1 MGPIRSRLTYANV
14 MATIAVFVALGGG
27 AYAALKLPANSVGPR
42 QLKSGAVT
50 PSKVAK
56 STVKLFK
63 GQKGGKGDAG
73 AQGPVGAQG
82 AVGAAGVNGQ
92 DGAPGPSDIYAAGIA
107 DKALSTSQTTE
118 IDSLTVPAGSYLVTA
133 TLWFTELQAG
143 GSELDCQLMDDVG
156 GSTRLNAASTFVND
170 TITRATIP
178 LAGAATFTAPTKI
191 TAQCTQVANGVN
203 VSEARLWA
211 IKTGN
216 LHATLPLPL
225 D

>member
-14 MATIAVFVALGGG
+14 MATIAVFIALGGG
-27 AYAALKLPANSVGPR
+27 AYAALKLPTNSVGSR

-56 STVKLFK
+56 STIKLFK
-63 GQKGGKGDAG
+63 GHKGDKGDKGDTG
-73 AQGPVGAQG
+73 AQGLAGAG
-82 AVGAAGVNGQ
+82 GVNGR
-92 DGAPGPSDIYAAGIA
+92 DGAPGPSDIYAAGVA

-118 IDSLTVPAGSYLVTA
+118 IESLTVPAGSYLVGA
-133 TLWFTELQAG
+133 TLWFTELAAG
-143 GSELDCQLMDDVG
+143 GSEMDCQLMDDVG
-156 GSTRLNAASTFVND
+156 GSTRLNAGSTLVND

-191 TAQCTQVANGVN
+191 TAQCTHVANAVN
-203 VSEARLWA
+203 VSEARIWA
-211 IKTGN
+211 ISTGN